1 MQENQG
7 SGNSSEMHRYNAQ
20 VADGAVSIPK
30 QKNNTI
36 AIIVS
41 FVVLAVTMAYV
52 LLYDPAEP
60 EVDVV
65 APKVVEAPEEKIVLK
80 PVADSIVL
88 TAPLWMNPPEDI
100 NMVEVEDM
108 RVKFKM
114 TNHNTYPVTGITVR
128 FSFCDISGVDLKGAQ
143 KITFDDVIEASAEIN
158 FEDVDVGEY
167 PSETIRVKGKVVSVV
182 AAQ

>member
-1 MQENQG
+1 MQKHQG

-20 VADGAVSIPK
+20 VAGGAVSIPK

-41 FVVLAVTMAYV
+41 FVLLAVTMAYV
-52 LLYDPAEP
+52 LYEPAEP
-60 EVDVV
+60 EVV
-65 APKVVEAPEEKIVLK
+65 APKVEKPEEKIVLK
-80 PVADSIVL
+80 PVAGSIVM
-88 TAPLWMNPPEDI
+88 TDPLWLNPPEDI

-108 RVKFKM
+108 VVKFKM
-114 TNHNTYPVTGITVR
+114 TNHNAYPVTGITVR

-158 FEDVDVGEY
+158 FEDVVVGEY
-167 PSETIRVKGKVVSVV
+167 PSETIRVKGKVVSV
-182 AAQ
+182 AAAE

>member
-1 MQENQG
+1 MQKHQG

-20 VADGAVSIPK
+20 VAGGPPSMPK

-52 LLYDPAEP
+52 LYDPAEP
-60 EVDVV
+60 EVVA
-65 APKVVEAPEEKIVLK
+65 APKVEKPEEKIVLK

-158 FEDVDVGEY
+158 FEDVVVGEY
-167 PSETIRVKGKVVSVV
+167 PIETIRVKGEVVSVV